1 MRIDI
6 ITLFPAMFQGFLSES
21 MLRIAGEKKLLDVAL
36 TNLRD
41 FTSDKHKSVDDRP
54 YGGGPGMVLKCKPV
68 VDAVRHIQ
76 AQDTATPARLILMCP
91 RGRKFDQA
99 FARELSL
106 ERRLI
111 LVAPH
116 YEGYDERILELL
128 KPECVSLGDFVLTGG
143 ELPALTLIDALAR
156 LLPGV
161 LGDDSSSHCESF
173 SPGNEGLLEYPQY
186 TRPAEFEGLS
196 VPEILLSGDHAKVE
210 AWRRQ
215 EAEKLTQRQRPD
227 LLRKPPDL

>member
-91 RGRKFDQA
+91 RGRKFDQS